1 MNWSGA
7 SNTDLLIIIFLFH
20 ISLFTSTS
28 LESFTFGSPSLI
40 LPISCSKTGPLP
52 PPIYQCG
59 ASRQIE
65 QLTRCQPISEEQVK
79 RLCLKAREILIE
91 EGNVQVVDSPVTVSW
106 INFELILFLF
116 FVHYPI
122 HLFLWFYYQSNPP
135 RHPLSPAPSSSSTSS
150 FSLLSISSHGRT

>member
-1 MNWSGA
+1 
-7 SNTDLLIIIFLFH
+7 
-20 ISLFTSTS
+20 
-28 LESFTFGSPSLI
+28 LEIAYDSKIPSVI
-40 LPISCSKTGPLP
+40 LMPGTGPLP

-106 INFELILFLF
+106 INFEPLLFY
-116 FVHYPI
+116 VHYPI
-122 HLFLWFYYQSNPP
+122 HLFLWFYHKSNPP
-135 RHPLSPAPSSSSTSS
+135 PPPSVTCPITNIDII
-150 FSLLSISSHGRT
+150 FIASISSHGRT